1 MKNRESLFVSG
12 NEATGWGA
20 INAGCTHFF
29 GYPITPQNEIPTWFA
44 REMPARGRVFVQS
57 QSEVGSINLVFGA
70 SAAGARVMTSTSSPG
85 WSLMLE
91 GLSHLTYA
99 ELPAVIVLV
108 QRGGPGAGT
117 IRHAQMDYLSVTH
130 GGGHGGYKLIV
141 LAPASVQEIH
151 DLTQLAF
158 YLSDKYRNPAVVL
171 SDAIL
176 GQMMEPIKSARI
188 DFGPL
193 PEKDWALTGINGHGD
208 GKFREVHC
216 SQGVLFP
223 TTYLASIEK
232 MDQKYRQI
240 TNAEVRYEA
249 YQTEDAEL
257 ILVAY
262 GYLARVCKE
271 VVDIAREERM
281 RIGMIRPITLW
292 PFPFKAIGE
301 YAARKVPFLVVE
313 DSLGQMVDDVRLGVV
328 GKAPVDF
335 LGMLAR
341 NSGSDLGIILPDRVL
356 KEVSRLLKEKRK
368 NAR

>member
-1 MKNRESLFVSG
+1 MNRIFISG

-20 INAGCTHFF
+20 VNAGCTHFF

-44 REMPARGRVFVQS
+44 RVMPERGRVFVQS

-151 DLTQLAF
+151 DLIQLAF

-176 GQMMEPIKSARI
+176 GQMMEPIKSATLE
-188 DFGPL
+188 FGPL
-193 PEKDWALTGINGHGD
+193 PEKDWALAGMAKHQD
-208 GKFREVHC
+208 GNFREVHC

-232 MDQKYRQI
+232 MDRKYRQI
-240 TNAEVRYEA
+240 ANSEVRCEKYH
-249 YQTEDAEL
+249 TEDAEL
-257 ILVAY
+257 LLVAY

-271 VVDIAREERM
+271 VVDIARGEGIRV
-281 RIGMIRPITLW
+281 GLLRPITLW
-292 PFPFKAIGE
+292 PYPFKAIAE
-301 YAARKVPFLVVE
+301 YAACGVPFLVVE
-313 DSLGQMVDDVRLGVV
+313 DSLGQMVDDVRLAVE
-328 GKAPVDF
+328 GKVKVSF

-341 NSGSDLGIILPDRVL
+341 SSGSDLGIILPDRVL
-356 KEVSRLLKEKRK
+356 TEARGLIKEKHQ
-368 NAR
+368 NAC